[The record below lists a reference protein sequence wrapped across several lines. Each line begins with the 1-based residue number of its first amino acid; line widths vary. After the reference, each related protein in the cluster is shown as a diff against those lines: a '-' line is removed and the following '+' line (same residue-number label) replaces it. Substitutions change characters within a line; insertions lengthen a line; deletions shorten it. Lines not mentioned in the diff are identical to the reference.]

1 MTWLIESN
9 KYFCT
14 FLFII
19 VHFCAFIDYRSGMI
33 CHGEWFIW
41 WRGTNIGFCK
51 KLKLEK
57 GILKEIRQ
65 IKD

>member
-1 MTWLIESN
+1 
-9 KYFCT
+9 
-14 FLFII
+14 
-19 VHFCAFIDYRSGMI
+19 MI

-41 WRGTNIGFCK
+41 RRGTNIGLCK
-51 KLKLEK
+51 KIKLKK